1 MTGGNRNNMPNELF
15 QGEFVSSNRIL
26 YTPSEFARTNLFYL
40 QEAGSLQARKPHI
53 SKRQNLMSY
62 LFFYVKKGSGILN
75 YDGKEYHIHQGDCV
89 LINCQTPYFHQ
100 TSEDLWSLN
109 WIHFYGP
116 TIHSIYL
123 KYTERGGQPVFH
135 PTDLSCFDALWSHL
149 YDIASS
155 SDFLKDMKINEQLV
169 SLLTLVMEQ
178 SRNFEAKLLS
188 FKQQSLIDVKEYIDA
203 NYAKKITLDGLS
215 ETFSINKFYLERIF
229 KEQFGVSII
238 GYLTNIRITH
248 AKQLLRFTD
257 KSVEQIGLE
266 CGISPLYYF
275 SRMFKQ
281 IEGISPSEYRMK
293 WK

>member
-1 MTGGNRNNMPNELF
+1 MSNELF
-15 QGEFVSSNRIL
+15 QGEFVNSNRIL

-40 QEAGSLQARKPHI
+40 QETGHLQARKPHI

-62 LFFYVKKGSGILN
+62 LFFYLTDGSGILN
-75 YDGKEYHIHQGDCV
+75 YDGKEYTLNQGDCV
-89 LINCQTPYFHQ
+89 FINCQTPYFHQ
-100 TSEDLWSLN
+100 SSEDLWSLN

-123 KYTERGGQPVFH
+123 KYIERGGQPIFH
-135 PTDLSCFDALWSHL
+135 PADLAAFTSLWQDL
-149 YDIASS
+149 YHIASS
-155 SDFLKDMKINEQLV
+155 SAVLKDMKINEYLF

-178 SRNFEAKLLS
+178 SWNPEAKLLS
-188 FKQQSLIDVKEYIDA
+188 FKQHSLIDVKEYIDTH
-203 NYAKKITLDGLS
+203 YAKKITLDRLS
-215 ETFSINKFYLERIF
+215 EMFSINKFYLERIF

-238 GYLTNIRITH
+238 NYLTNIRITH
-248 AKQLLRFTD
+248 AKRLLRFTS

-266 CGISPLYYF
+266 CGITPLYYF

-281 IEGISPSEYRMK
+281 TEGISPSEYRMK

>member
-1 MTGGNRNNMPNELF
+1 MSNELF
-15 QGEFVSSNRIL
+15 HGEFVNSSRIL

-62 LFFYVKKGSGILN
+62 LFFYLTDGSGILN
-75 YDGKEYHIHQGDCV
+75 YDGKEYTLNQGDCV
-89 LINCQTPYFHQ
+89 FINCQTPYFHQ
-100 TSEDLWSLN
+100 SSENLWSLN

-135 PTDLSCFDALWSHL
+135 PTDLATFASLWQDL
-149 YDIASS
+149 YHIASS
-155 SDFLKDMKINEQLV
+155 SAVLKDMKINEYLF

-178 SRNFEAKLLS
+178 SWNPEAKLLS
-188 FKQQSLIDVKEYIDA
+188 FKQHSLIDVKEYIDTH
-203 NYAKKITLDGLS
+203 YSEKITLDRLS
-215 ETFSINKFYLERIF
+215 EMFSINKFYLERIF

-238 GYLTNIRITH
+238 NYLTNIRITH
-248 AKQLLRFTD
+248 AKRLLRFTS

-266 CGISPLYYF
+266 CGITPLYYF

-281 IEGISPSEYRMK
+281 TEGISPSEYRMK

>member
-1 MTGGNRNNMPNELF
+1 
-15 QGEFVSSNRIL
+15 
-26 YTPSEFARTNLFYL
+26 
-40 QEAGSLQARKPHI
+40 
-53 SKRQNLMSY
+53 
-62 LFFYVKKGSGILN
+62 
-75 YDGKEYHIHQGDCV
+75 
-89 LINCQTPYFHQ
+89 
-100 TSEDLWSLN
+100 
-109 WIHFYGP
+109 
-116 TIHSIYL
+116 
-123 KYTERGGQPVFH
+123 
-135 PTDLSCFDALWSHL
+135 
-149 YDIASS
+149 
-155 SDFLKDMKINEQLV
+155 MKINEQLV

-248 AKQLLRFTD
+248 AKRLLRFTD
-257 KSVEQIGLE
+257 KSVEQIGME

-281 IEGISPSEYRMK
+281 TEGISPSEYRMK